1 MRTHFG
7 YKLNAVPLLKI
18 IKSTVVIVV
27 FDRVHTITS
36 LLDKLAGYKFDC
48 LIIASDGPRSDSDNQ
63 KIDAVRKVI
72 EKKSPSANDL
82 IKLYR
87 DENLGMFENAL
98 NAIDLAM
105 TKGEETLIL
114 EDDVLPEDGF
124 FDFLEAAID
133 FGRGDPE
140 IAAYCGFNPIGR
152 TPFFAGPFH
161 KSKGARFWGVCLK
174 KNHWMKF
181 RDEMDLNEWTIL
193 ESIRLA
199 IQRPGLISKLIG
211 AKILI
216 NHRKE
221 SMMDLRFGAFM
232 YRNRYLSLVSSR
244 SLICNVG
251 SGESATHTRE
261 IPDTVLPSWLD
272 VDIRKN
278 EIPDG
283 PLRRNEV
290 IYGYLVA
297 LWWLNR
303 RAKKIGAGLL
313 SLLK

>member
-1 MRTHFG
+1 M
-7 YKLNAVPLLKI
+7 PLSKI
-18 IKSTVVIVV
+18 IRSTVVIVV

-36 LLDKLAGYKFDC
+36 LLDRLAEYKFDC
-48 LIIASDGPRSDSDNQ
+48 LIIASDGPRSGSDKQ
-63 KIDAVRKVI
+63 KIDAVREVI
-72 EKKSPSANDL
+72 DIKSPSANEL

-87 DENLGMFENAL
+87 DENLGMFQNAL

-105 TKGEETLIL
+105 TKGEEALIL
-114 EDDVLPEDGF
+114 EDDVLPKDGF
-124 FDFLEAAID
+124 FDFLEAAIHC
-133 FGRGDPE
+133 GRGDPE
-140 IAAYCGFNPIGR
+140 IAAYCGFNPVGR
-152 TPFFAGPFH
+152 TPFFSGPFH

-181 RDEMDLNEWTIL
+181 RDEMDLSQWSIL

-199 IQRPGLISKLIG
+199 MKRPGLISKLIG

-232 YRNRYLSLVSSR
+232 YKNRYLSLVSSR
-244 SLICNVG
+244 SLISNIG
-251 SGESATHTRE
+251 TGESATHTRE
-261 IPDTVLPSWLD
+261 MPFTILPSWLD
-272 VDIRKN
+272 VDVRNK
-278 EIPDG
+278 EMPDG

-297 LWWLNR
+297 LWWVKS
-303 RAKKIGAGLL
+303 RAKRIGTGFL